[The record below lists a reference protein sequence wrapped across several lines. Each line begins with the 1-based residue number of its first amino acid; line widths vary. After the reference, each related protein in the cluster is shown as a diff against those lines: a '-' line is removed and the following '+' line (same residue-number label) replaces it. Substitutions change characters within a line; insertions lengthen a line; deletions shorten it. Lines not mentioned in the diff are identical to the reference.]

1 MGIPRAVSADCFDAG
16 CYRLQLA
23 GLFQGQIN
31 VICRNASRG
40 CEKVPLRLVVDED
53 DQAGPDPQQS
63 AGYRKERRQRDVG
76 ADTGPIPGQ
85 LGVW

>member
-1 MGIPRAVSADCFDAG
+1 MSGDCFDAG

-23 GLFQGQIN
+23 GLFHGQIN

-40 CEKVPLRLVVDED
+40 CRKVPLRLVVDKD
-53 DQAGPDPQQS
+53 DQAG
-63 AGYRKERRQRDVG
+63 AGPEQDAGDRQERRPSDVG
-76 ADTGPIPGQ
+76 PDTGPVPGQ